1 MNQDINKN
9 YVQTFFLTILR
20 FLDCAYSID
29 LHKSSLDSCYYLAA
43 LCQ

>member
-1 MNQDINKN
+1 MNQDIDKN
-9 YVQTFFLTILR
+9 YVQTFFQAILR

-29 LHKSSLDSCYYLAA
+29 LYKPNPNSSNHLAA